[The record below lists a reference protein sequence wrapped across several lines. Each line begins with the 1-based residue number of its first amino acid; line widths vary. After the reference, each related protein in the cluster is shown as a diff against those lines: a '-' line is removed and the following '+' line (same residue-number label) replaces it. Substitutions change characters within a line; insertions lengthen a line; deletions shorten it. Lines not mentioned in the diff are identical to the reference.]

1 MSIPRKLSVLAGIG
15 VASVLVLAAPAAA
28 QDCVV
33 VHRSTQGA
41 VGASHSTR
49 WVLLD
54 VNQLLGGGCISPTEL
69 AKVDS
74 ALTQAGLPLVF
85 DTRSN
90 KVLPSNGHGIV
101 HIEDTYIPI
110 ILNAAPDAGPCLG
123 GP

>member
-1 MSIPRKLSVLAGIG
+1 MSVPRKLSVLAGVG
-15 VASVLVLAAPAAA
+15 VAAVLVISSPAAA

-33 VHRSTQGA
+33 VHRSTQGSLA
-41 VGASHSTR
+41 ASHSSR

-54 VNQLLGGGCISPTEL
+54 VNQLLGGCISPAQL
-69 AKVDS
+69 ATVDA

-85 DTRSN
+85 DTRSD

-101 HIEDTYIPI
+101 HIEDTYIPT
-110 ILNAAPDAGPCLG
+110 ILNAVPDAAKCLG